1 MQSKSSCN
9 NKKFA
14 FVINRNDVHTYVVC
28 SDGIKRSREPTN
40 RRGKPATVYQSSL
53 IPLRINEKI
62 LMYIP
67 DFVCEFIM
75 TYIVHT
81 YVVVVVWL

>member
-9 NKKFA
+9 KKKFA

-28 SDGIKRSREPTN
+28 SDGIKRSREPTD
-40 RRGKPATVYQSSL
+40 RQAGAGKRLQKSL
-53 IPLRINEKI
+53 IPLRINVKI

-75 TYIVHT
+75 TYIRM